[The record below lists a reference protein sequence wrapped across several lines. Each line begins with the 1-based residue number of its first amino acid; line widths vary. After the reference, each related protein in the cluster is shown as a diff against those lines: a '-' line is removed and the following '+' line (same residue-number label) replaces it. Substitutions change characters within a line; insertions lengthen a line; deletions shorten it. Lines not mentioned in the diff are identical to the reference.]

1 MNRPL
6 AAVLVAG
13 ALVAAVLTPVA
24 QAAPPPMSTA
34 EMSMAE
40 TQTPPAPSA
49 ADCEWGTSTGA
60 VTPPAPSSRGYLR
73 GDDWRRDHEPPAE
86 CAIGPAWTPLVQHYP
101 YSKVLAQSDVG
112 GRGVSMA
119 LCTSVT
125 DPRCG
130 ASDWALLQTHS
141 VMDYCAQES
150 DFNCVESLEVID
162 SQGVAQRATYVR
174 GFPETPEF
182 PEFSAPGAF
191 VPAGGSVPLWEF
203 STGAGTARIL
213 TMGLTTSVFQ
223 SAGTRWVQSPG
234 DQFSFALVPVRIE
247 SRPGV
252 PKPGMREQIDPST
265 GLTGVNRTGWGD
277 PSTAG
282 CAAFDTGE
290 CAVDVPFPADHRFR
304 VTLRMRDTA
313 SMYLNGAV
321 DEPLAYSEKV
331 AGGHRFVLEA
341 APSPVIGMAGWV
353 PKSAVPRSVI
363 DGTLASLGNSRY
375 WDIDFDAASYRS
387 LGRGG
392 TEPLNWLKALL
403 PYFGD
408 RASFIVD
415 AWYVENTPTLGQY
428 TSQCVDKGTGEFIGI
443 VSSNATAYTGD
454 PPTYDART
462 GTLRYEVAGP
472 HYMPDGVTLNKG
484 RYSINMKADF
494 VTCLL
499 GVDKIPSQA
508 RVELIYPDGEASAA
522 TLAVK
527 QDKNWLRLYYENFT
541 FSNPTVSVKFPT
553 SLTCFK
559 GKGKKVQSKKFVA
572 FECPKGWRPRR

>member
-6 AAVLVAG
+6 AAVLLAG
-13 ALVAAVLTPVA
+13 ALVAAALTPVA
-24 QAAPPPMSTA
+24 QAAPAPVSTSEA
-34 EMSMAE
+34 AVI
-40 TQTPPAPSA
+40 PAASG
-49 ADCEWGTSTGA
+49 ADCEWGTAAGG
-60 VTPPAPSSRGYLR
+60 VTSPSPTSRGYLR
-73 GDDWRRDHEPPAE
+73 GDDWRRDHEPPVE

-101 YSKVLAQSDVG
+101 YSKVMARSDVA

-119 LCTSVT
+119 LCAGVT
-125 DPRCG
+125 DPRC
-130 ASDWALLQTHS
+130 APSDWAFLETHS
-141 VMDYCAQES
+141 VMDYCGQES

-162 SQGVAQRATYVR
+162 SQGVAQQATYLR

-182 PEFSAPGAF
+182 PEFSGSGAF
-191 VPAGGSVPLWEF
+191 VPAGGSVPLWEY
-203 STGAGTARIL
+203 SAAGSTARIL
-213 TMGLTTSVFQ
+213 TIGLTTSAFRS
-223 SAGTRWVQSPG
+223 SAGNWSQQPG

-252 PKPGMREQIDPST
+252 PKPGMVEQIDPST
-265 GLTGVNRTGWGD
+265 GLTGINRTGWGD
-277 PSTAG
+277 PTTVG

-290 CAVDVPFPADHRFR
+290 CAIDVPFPTDHRFR

-321 DEPLAYSEKV
+321 DEPVAYSEKV

-341 APSPVIGMAGWV
+341 APSPVIGMAGWI

-363 DGTLASLGNSRY
+363 DGAIAAAGNSRY

-392 TEPLNWLKALL
+392 SEPLSWLKALL

-415 AWYVENTPTLGQY
+415 AWYVENTPSLGQY

-499 GVDKIPSQA
+499 GVAKVPSQA

-527 QDKNWLRLYYENFT
+527 QDKNWLSLYYENFT
-541 FSNPTVSVKFPT
+541 FSSPTVSVKFPT

-559 GKGKKVQSKKFVA
+559 GKGKRVQSKKFVA
-572 FECPKGWRPRR
+572 FECPKGWRPKR

>member
-1 MNRPL
+1 MLRTAVATL
-6 AAVLVAG
+6 AAAVIGGLLASQ
-13 ALVAAVLTPVA
+13 AQASPAPVAA
-24 QAAPPPMSTA
+24 S
-34 EMSMAE
+34 
-40 TQTPPAPSA
+40 QTPPASESVA
-49 ADCEWGTSTGA
+49 VASGKDCAWGTSTSI
-60 VTPPAPSSRGYLR
+60 TSPPAPTARGYLR
-73 GDDWRRDHEPPAE
+73 GDDWRREHEPPVD

-101 YSKVLAQSDVG
+101 YSKVMAQSDVA

-119 LCTSVT
+119 LCSGVT
-125 DPRCG
+125 DPRCS
-130 ASDWALLQTHS
+130 ASDWAQLLTQS

-162 SQGVAQRATYVR
+162 SQGNAQQATYLR

-182 PEFSAPGAF
+182 PEFTAPGAF

-203 STGAGTARIL
+203 PTAAGTARML
-213 TMGLTTSVFQ
+213 TMGLTTSTFRA
-223 SAGTRWVQSPG
+223 SGARWVQSIG

-247 SRPGV
+247 PRPGV

-277 PSTAG
+277 PTTVG

-290 CAVDVPFPADHRFR
+290 CAIDTPFPADNRFR

-331 AGGHRFVLEA
+331 DGGHRFVLEA
-341 APSPVIGMAGWV
+341 APSPVIGMAGWI
-353 PKSAVPRSVI
+353 PKSAVPRTVI
-363 DGTLASLGNSRY
+363 DGAIAAAGNSRY
-375 WDIDFDAASYRS
+375 WDLDFDAASYRS

-392 TEPLNWLKALL
+392 TEPLSWLKALL

-415 AWYVENTPTLGQY
+415 AWYVENTPSLGQY
-428 TSQCVDKGTGEFIGI
+428 TSQCVNQGRGEFIGI

-454 PPTYDART
+454 PPAYDQST

-472 HYMPDGVTLNKG
+472 HYMPDGTTLSRG
-484 RYSINMKADF
+484 RYSINMNADF
-494 VTCLL
+494 VQCLL
-499 GVDKIPSQA
+499 GVDKVPSMA

-527 QDKNWLRLYYENFT
+527 QDRNWLRLHYENFT

-572 FECPKGWRPRR
+572 FECPKGWRPKR

>member
-1 MNRPL
+1 MIRTM
-6 AAVLVAG
+6 AAACASFALVAG
-13 ALVAAVLTPVA
+13 ALTSTAVAAAPTVA
-24 QAAPPPMSTA
+24 PAETSAPKPPPG
-34 EMSMAE
+34 
-40 TQTPPAPSA
+40 
-49 ADCEWGTSTGA
+49 ADCEWGT
-60 VTPPAPSSRGYLR
+60 APSAAAAPSPTTRGYLR
-73 GDDWRRDHEPPAE
+73 GDDWRRDHEPPVE
-86 CAIGPAWTPLVQHYP
+86 CAIGPAWTPLVRHYP
-101 YSKVLAQSDVG
+101 YSKVMARSDVG

-119 LCTSVT
+119 LCTGVT
-125 DPRCG
+125 DPRCA
-130 ASDWALLQTHS
+130 ASDWAFLETHS
-141 VMDYCAQES
+141 VMDYCGQDS

-162 SQGVAQRATYVR
+162 SQGVAQPATYLR

-203 STGAGTARIL
+203 STEAGTARIL
-213 TMGLTTSVFQ
+213 TMGLTTSAFR
-223 SAGTRWVQSPG
+223 SAAARWVQSPG
-234 DQFSFALVPVRIE
+234 DQFNFALVPVRIE

-252 PKPGMREQIDPST
+252 PKPGMVEQIDPST

-277 PSTAG
+277 PSTLG

-290 CAVDVPFPADHRFR
+290 CAVDAPFPAAHRFR

-321 DEPLAYSEKV
+321 DEPIAYSDKID
-331 AGGHRFVLEA
+331 GGHRFVLEA
-341 APSPVIGMAGWV
+341 APSPVIGMAGWI

-363 DGTLASLGNSRY
+363 DGVLASIGNSRY
-375 WDIDFDAASYRS
+375 WDIDFDAASFRS

-392 TEPLNWLKALL
+392 AEPLAWLNALL

-428 TSQCVDKGTGEFIGI
+428 TSRCIEKGTGEFIGI

-454 PPTYDART
+454 PPAYDAMT

-472 HYMPDGVTLNKG
+472 HYAPDGTTLNKG

-499 GVDKIPSQA
+499 GVDKVPSQA

-541 FSNPTVSVKFPT
+541 FSSPTVSVQFPK

-559 GKGKKVQSKKFVA
+559 GKGKRIQSKKFVA
-572 FECPKGWRPRR
+572 FECPKGWRTKR

>member
-24 QAAPPPMSTA
+24 QAAPPPVSSS
-34 EMSMAE
+34 EMSV
-40 TQTPPAPSA
+40 APLASG
-49 ADCEWGTSTGA
+49 ADCEWGTSPGA
-60 VTPPAPSSRGYLR
+60 TAPPPVAARGYLR
-73 GDDWRRDHEPPAE
+73 GDDWRRDNEPPVE
-86 CAIGPAWTPLVQHYP
+86 CAIGPAWTPLLQHYP
-101 YSKVLAQSDVG
+101 YSKVIAQSGYG
-112 GRGVSMA
+112 GRGIANV
-119 LCTSVT
+119 LCSGVL
-125 DPRCG
+125 DARCD
-130 ASDWALLQTHS
+130 ASDWAQLQTQS
-141 VMDYCAQES
+141 VMDYCDEQR

-162 SQGVAQRATYVR
+162 AQGVAQQATYLR

-182 PEFSAPGAF
+182 PEFQAPGAF
-191 VPAGGSVPLWEF
+191 VPAGGSVPLWEY
-203 STGAGTARIL
+203 SAGGSVARIL
-213 TMGLTTSVFQ
+213 TIGMTTSVFR
-223 SAGTRWVQSPG
+223 SAAGSWKQLPG
-234 DQFSFALVPVRIE
+234 DQFTFALVPVQIE

-252 PKPGMREQIDPST
+252 PKPGMVEQIDPST
-265 GLTGVNRTGWGD
+265 GLTGINRTGWGD
-277 PSTAG
+277 PATVG
-282 CAAFDTGE
+282 CASFDTGE
-290 CAVDVPFPADHRFR
+290 CAIDVPFPADHRFR

-321 DEPLAYSEKV
+321 DEPLAYSEKID
-331 AGGHRFVLEA
+331 GGHRFVLEA
-341 APSPVIGMAGWV
+341 APSPVIGMAGWI
-353 PKSAVPRSVI
+353 PKSQVPRSVI
-363 DGTLASLGNSRY
+363 DGVFASLGSRDS

-392 TEPLNWLKALL
+392 SEPLNWLKVLL

-428 TSQCVDKGTGEFIGI
+428 TSRCVDKGTGEFIGI
-443 VSSNATAYTGD
+443 VSSNAAAYTGD

-499 GVDKIPSQA
+499 GVDKVPSQA

-541 FSNPTVSVKFPT
+541 FSSPTVSVKFPT
-553 SLTCFK
+553 LLTCFK
-559 GKGKKVQSKKFVA
+559 GKGKKVQSRTFVA
-572 FECPKGWRPRR
+572 FECPRGWRARR

>member
-1 MNRPL
+1 MLR
-6 AAVLVAG
+6 
-13 ALVAAVLTPVA
+13 VAAAALATSALLGGLLVSAA
-24 QAAPPPMSTA
+24 QAAPVPVAASQVPVAAEAPPLPSGKDCDWGTA
-34 EMSMAE
+34 TSVN
-40 TQTPPAPSA
+40 TPPAPTA
-49 ADCEWGTSTGA
+49 
-60 VTPPAPSSRGYLR
+60 RGYLR
-73 GDDWRRDHEPPAE
+73 GDEWRRDHEPPVE
-86 CAIGPAWTPLVQHYP
+86 CAIGPTWTPLVQHYP
-101 YSKVLAQSDVG
+101 YSKVTARSDVG

-119 LCTSVT
+119 LCTGVT
-125 DPRCG
+125 DPRCS
-130 ASDWALLQTHS
+130 ASDWAQLQTQS
-141 VMDYCAQES
+141 VIDYCDQAT
-150 DFNCVESLEVID
+150 DFNCIESLEVID
-162 SQGVAQRATYVR
+162 AQGVVQQATYVR

-182 PEFSAPGAF
+182 AEFQAPGAF
-191 VPAGGSVPLWEF
+191 VPAGGSVPLWEY

-213 TMGLTTSVFQ
+213 TMGMTTSVFDS
-223 SAGTRWVQSPG
+223 SAGMWQQQPG
-234 DQFSFALVPVRIE
+234 DQFTFALVPVRIE

-252 PKPGMREQIDPST
+252 PKPGMVEQIDPST

-277 PSTAG
+277 PSTQG

-290 CAVDVPFPADHRFR
+290 CAVDAPFPADHRFR

-313 SMYLNGAV
+313 AMYLNGAV
-321 DEPLAYSEKV
+321 DEPVAFSEKIV
-331 AGGHRFVLEA
+331 GGHRFVLEA
-341 APSPVIGMAGWV
+341 AASPVIGMAGWI
-353 PKSAVPRSVI
+353 PKSAVLRSVI
-363 DGTLASLGNSRY
+363 DGALASIGNSLY
-375 WDIDFDAASYRS
+375 WDIDFEAASYRS

-392 TEPLNWLKALL
+392 AEPLAWLKALL

-415 AWYVENTPTLGQY
+415 AWYVENTPSLGQY
-428 TSQCVDKGTGEFIGI
+428 TSRCVDKGTGEFIGI

-454 PPTYDART
+454 PPTFDART

-472 HYMPDGVTLNKG
+472 HYMPDGTTLNKG

-499 GVDKIPSQA
+499 GVDKVPSQA

-541 FSNPTVSVKFPT
+541 FSSPTVSVKFPK

-559 GKGKKVQSKKFVA
+559 GKGKKVQGKKFVA
-572 FECPKGWRPRR
+572 FECPKGWRPKR

>member
-1 MNRPL
+1 MLRTAAASL
-6 AAVLVAG
+6 AAVALIGGLLVSQ
-13 ALVAAVLTPVA
+13 A
-24 QAAPPPMSTA
+24 QASPDSVPVTDTVASA
-34 EMSMAE
+34 D
-40 TQTPPAPSA
+40 TPQVPSGK
-49 ADCEWGTSTGA
+49 DCEWGTSTA
-60 VTPPAPSSRGYLR
+60 VSTPPPPTDRGYLR
-73 GDDWRRDHEPPAE
+73 GDDWRRAHEPPVE
-86 CAIGPAWTPLVQHYP
+86 CAIGPTWMPLVQHYP
-101 YSKVLAQSDVG
+101 YSKVMARSDVA
-112 GRGVSMA
+112 GRGVSMV
-119 LCTSVT
+119 LCTGAT
-125 DPRCG
+125 DPRCA
-130 ASDWALLQTHS
+130 ASDWALLETHS
-141 VMDYCAQES
+141 VMDYCGQES

-162 SQGVAQRATYVR
+162 SQGVAQQARYLR

-213 TMGLTTSVFQ
+213 TMGLTTSTFR
-223 SAGTRWVQSPG
+223 SAGASWVQSPG

-277 PSTAG
+277 PLTLG

-290 CAVDVPFPADHRFR
+290 CAIDVPFPADHRFR

-331 AGGHRFVLEA
+331 DGGHRFVLEA

-363 DGTLASLGNSRY
+363 DGTVASLGNSRY

-392 TEPLNWLKALL
+392 TEPLSWLKALL

-499 GVDKIPSQA
+499 GVDKVPSQA

-572 FECPKGWRPRR
+572 FECPKGWQPRR